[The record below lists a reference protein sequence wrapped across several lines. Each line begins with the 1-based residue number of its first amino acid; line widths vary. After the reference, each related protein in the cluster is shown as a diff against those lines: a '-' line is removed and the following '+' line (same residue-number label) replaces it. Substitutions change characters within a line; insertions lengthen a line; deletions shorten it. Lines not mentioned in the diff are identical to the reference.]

1 MAESQFEGPS
11 PGEEM
16 SEVMLDELRFDG
28 RVAIVTGAG
37 RERGMGEAHARLLA
51 GRGAKVVVNDLAVD
65 GQMPAQRVADEINAA
80 GGVAVA
86 NGDDV
91 SSPGG
96 CEAIVAAAVENFGR
110 VDIVINNAGNSAR
123 GSFPE
128 LEDFAAF
135 RQTFAIHLG
144 GAFNVTRAAWP
155 QFVSNGYGRIVNIT
169 SSALLGLTPDM
180 SYVDPKAVGNS
191 GVSYSTMKSGMIGL
205 TRCFAFYGA
214 DHDIMANAV
223 APAAATLRAPHN
235 VTKVAGGEDLPLDP
249 SLVSA
254 GVAVLVH
261 ESCPAN
267 GEIFGIGGGKV
278 DRLFVGVSKGYL
290 DVDLTPER
298 LLENWD
304 QVMDL
309 DDFWIPANCRA
320 HSDRLRQDRGALL
333 AAR

>member
-1 MAESQFEGPS
+1 
-11 PGEEM
+11 M
-16 SEVMLDELRFDG
+16 SDELRFDG

-110 VDIVINNAGNSAR
+110 VDIVINNAGIGRSP
-123 GSFPE
+123 SFPE
-128 LEDFAAF
+128 ENSENFERHF
-135 RQTFAIHLG
+135 GIHLG

-169 SSALLGLTPDM
+169 SSALLGMTPDAT
-180 SYVDPKAVGNS
+180 YVDPKTVGNS

-223 APAAATLRAPHN
+223 APAAATQMGPHN

-278 DRLFVGVSKGYL
+278 DRLFIGVSKGYL

-320 HSDRLRQDRGALL
+320 HSDRLRQDRGTLL
-333 AAR
+333 AAH